1 MVTALTRSIVR
12 ASARA
17 PWRTLLLAIA
27 ICVAAAGYAAQTL
40 DFNTEPDAL
49 FAPDLPF
56 RVAENEFYRL
66 FPGEADVILVVIDGP
81 STASSQRA
89 AERLA
94 TVLSATNGLFNSVR
108 QPTGGAFFRRN
119 GLLYETVGDLQAL
132 STTLVEAQ
140 PLLGA
145 LSTDP
150 SARGL
155 LQMMRRVFDAAAS
168 GEPEAADFAPV
179 IDEVA
184 SASERSLNAAATSI
198 DWATLFS

>member
-56 RVAENEFYRL
+56 RVAEDEFYRL

-81 STASSQRA
+81 STASSLRA
-89 AERLA
+89 ADRLA
-94 TVLSATNGLFNSVR
+94 TVLSSNNGFFNPRR
-108 QPTGGAFFRRN
+108 QPTGGAFFTRE
-119 GLLYETVGDLQAL
+119 GPPYWTVWRLPGL
-132 STTLVEAQ
+132 STTPARAPPP
-140 PLLGA
+140 PLA
-145 LSTDP
+145 
-150 SARGL
+150 
-155 LQMMRRVFDAAAS
+155 
-168 GEPEAADFAPV
+168 
-179 IDEVA
+179 
-184 SASERSLNAAATSI
+184 
-198 DWATLFS
+198 